1 MKFSVL
7 GSGSRGNSVYIE
19 SEGTALLI
27 DAGFSGKQLES
38 RLVRVDRKLQS
49 VGAILLTH
57 EHNDHIRGAGI
68 VARRCSIPVYANE
81 GTFRGGDGKLGKL
94 QRRREFATGERFEFG
109 GLEIRSFRTL
119 HDTSDPV
126 GYVISDGDFTIGYCT
141 DTGKITHLMAA
152 RLLNCDA
159 LILEFNHDPEML
171 KAGPYPP
178 ALQQRVRS
186 SHGHLANEDAAL
198 FLRQLQ
204 NRRLRCTVLAHL
216 SETNNLPK
224 IALEAALRVQ
234 NETNCALV
242 IARQDMP
249 TQLIDLSLPH
259 SSSLRR

>member
-19 SEGTALLI
+19 SEKTALLI

-38 RLVRVDRKLQS
+38 RLAKVDRKLQS

-57 EHNDHIRGAGI
+57 EHNDHICGAGI
-68 VARRCSIPVYANE
+68 VSRRCSIPVYANE
-81 GTFRGGDGKLGKL
+81 GTFRGGDGKLGKIG
-94 QRRREFATGERFEFG
+94 RRREFATGERFEFE

-126 GYVISDGDFTIGYCT
+126 GYVVSDGEFTIGYCT

-186 SHGHLANEDAAL
+186 SHGHLANEEAAL

-204 NRRLRCTVLAHL
+204 NERLRCTVLAHL

-224 IALEAALRVQ
+224 IALDAALKVQ
-234 NETNCALV
+234 KETNSDLV
-242 IARQDMP
+242 IARQEMP
-249 TQLIDLSLPH
+249 TKLIDLSLSR
-259 SSSLRR
+259 SSMRR